1 MSAKTRIW
9 VLGTALICGALVVL
23 GIVGGLMPQF
33 AVAAATNLQSDTQ
46 VQLNDSQRE
55 QLSRFQQAE
64 ETLDE
69 LSTELEELR
78 KALPSTAAS
87 AEWVGEVH
95 RFEESSGSRVTDF
108 LVKAPISDQ
117 SASEEQAPAGEEA
130 DQQAGEEPASSG
142 GLIPIP
148 VSIEAVAPDRS
159 SASSF
164 MRSLQ
169 TGERLFVIKSVDIFL
184 DEASLDPEMP
194 WKARAHGIL
203 YTVPEN

>member
-55 QLSRFQQAE
+55 QLGRFQQAE

-117 SASEEQAPAGEEA
+117 SASAEQTPVDES

-164 MRSLQ
+164 IRSLQ
-169 TGERLFVIKSVDIFL
+169 AGERLFVIKSVDIFL

-194 WKARAHGIL
+194 WKARANGIL
-203 YTVPEN
+203 YTVPAN